1 VPNREIQ
8 PEKVTKPFQLLA
20 TWLAGLVLL
29 VSALL
34 AASAQ
39 TYEAKWLNCFYA
51 ISAVAIIPIFL
62 ILIFL
67 LQTKFRPE
75 MQEDKYY
82 SEWLSNKYRKEL
94 KEGITYYNVNRVGRI
109 IKWRK

>member
-1 VPNREIQ
+1 MAQEIK

-20 TWLAGLVLL
+20 TWLAGLIIL

-34 AASAQ
+34 VASAQ
-39 TYEAKWLNCFYA
+39 TYEVKWINCFYA
-51 ISAVAIIPIFL
+51 ISAISIIPIFL

-67 LQTKFRPE
+67 LQTKFRPQ

-82 SEWLSNKYRKEL
+82 SEWLANDYRKEL
-94 KEGITYYNVNRVGRI
+94 KGEIVYYDINNKGN
-109 IKWRK
+109 IKKWQK